1 MKNYYRVMLGPK
13 SVHAALCRDQGF
25 IGVDYEIAQD
35 LSADLTDN
43 WRDFNQ
49 KYRPIFLAAHPDKTM
64 IGAGLAC
71 GALWTVAKGIQKG
84 DGVLCPSG
92 AGNYF
97 VGEVAGDYFYVPG
110 QPLPHRRTVHWFT
123 QTIARDDMSEALRNS
138 TGSIGTV
145 STVTP
150 HAAEIEKLWA
160 GLTVATGLIATD
172 PEVEDAAAFA
182 MEKHLEDF
190 LVKNWAQTELG
201 KDYDIYTEDGE
212 PVGQQYPTDTGP
224 MDLLAVKKDKSELLM
239 VELKKG
245 KASDVVVGQVLR
257 YMGFVKEDLAEP
269 HQSVHGAIIALEDD
283 LRIRRALAVT
293 PSIRFFRT
301 GLPEAVDAMWWLG
314 YQRTGAGHCYDPRRT
329 DPDSP
334 FP

>member
-1 MKNYYRVMLGPK
+1 MKNYYRVMLGSR
-13 SVHAALCRDQGF
+13 SVHATMGREQGF
-25 IGVDYEIAQD
+25 IGADYEINQD

-49 KYRPIFLAAHPDKTM
+49 KYRPIFLAGHPDKTM

-84 DGVLCPSG
+84 DVVLCPNG
-92 AGNYF
+92 AGTYF
-97 VGEVAGDYFYVPG
+97 VGEVASDYFYVPG
-110 QPLPHRRTVHWFT
+110 QPLPHRRSVTWLG
-123 QTIARDDMSEALRNS
+123 QTIQRDDMSDALKNS

-145 STVTP
+145 STITP
-150 HAAEIEKLWA
+150 HAAEIEKLLGA
-160 GLTVATGLIATD
+160 KPNPNPGPTVSD

-190 LVKNWAQTELG
+190 LVKNWSQTDLG
-201 KDYDIYTEDGE
+201 KDYDIYAEDGE

-224 MDLLAVKKDKSELLM
+224 MDLLAVKKDKSELLV

-269 HQSVHGAIIALEDD
+269 NQTVRGVIIALEDD

-293 PSIRFFRT
+293 PSIEFFR
-301 GLPEAVDAMWWLG
+301 
-314 YQRTGAGHCYDPRRT
+314 YQISFKLLKT
-329 DPDSP
+329 
-334 FP
+334 

>member
-1 MKNYYRVMLGPK
+1 MKSYYRVMLGPK
-13 SVHAALCRDQGF
+13 SIHAALCRDQNF
-25 IGVDYEIAQD
+25 IGAGYEINQD

-49 KYRPIFLAAHPDKTM
+49 KYRPIFLAAHPDKKM

-71 GALWTVAKGIQKG
+71 GALWTVARGIQKG
-84 DGVLCPSG
+84 DLVLCPNG
-92 AGNYF
+92 AGTYF
-97 VGEVAGDYFYVPG
+97 VGEVAGDYFYAPG
-110 QPLPHRRTVHWFT
+110 QPLPHRRSVNWLA
-123 QTIARDDMSEALRNS
+123 QTILRDDMSEALKNS

-145 STVTP
+145 STITP
-150 HAAEIEKLWA
+150 HAAEIEKLLGGQIHA
-160 GLTVATGLIATD
+160 PALIATD
-172 PEVEDAAAFA
+172 PDVEDAAAFA

-201 KDYDIYTEDGE
+201 KDYDIYNEDGE

-224 MDLLAVKKDKSELLM
+224 MDLLAVKKDKSELLV

-269 HQSVHGAIIALEDD
+269 NQAVRGVIIALEDD

-293 PSIRFFRT
+293 PSIEFFR
-301 GLPEAVDAMWWLG
+301 
-314 YQRTGAGHCYDPRRT
+314 YQI
-329 DPDSP
+329 S
-334 FP
+334 FKLMKV

>member
-13 SVHAALCRDQGF
+13 SIHATLGRDQGF
-25 IGVDYEIAQD
+25 IGADYKIHQD

-49 KYRPIFLAAHPDKTM
+49 KYRPIFLASHPDKTM
-64 IGAGLAC
+64 VGAGLSC

-84 DGVLCPSG
+84 NLVLCPNG
-92 AGNYF
+92 AGAYY
-97 VGEVAGDYFYVPG
+97 VGEVVSDYFYVPG
-110 QPLPHRRTVHWFT
+110 QPLPHRRSVNWMA
-123 QTIARDDMSEALRNS
+123 QTIQREDMSEALRNS

-145 STVTP
+145 STITP
-150 HAAEIEKLWA
+150 YAAEIEKLLGTSA
-160 GLTVATGLIATD
+160 VVAPGLIAAD

-201 KDYDIYTEDGE
+201 KDHDIYTEDGE

-224 MDLLAVKKDKSELLM
+224 MDLLAIKKDKSELLV

-269 HQSVHGAIIALEDD
+269 HQTVRGVIIALEDD

-293 PSIRFFRT
+293 PNIEFFR
-301 GLPEAVDAMWWLG
+301 
-314 YQRTGAGHCYDPRRT
+314 YQISFKLMKG
-329 DPDSP
+329 
-334 FP
+334 